1 MELIKLKTMKKII
14 LLLSISILSF
24 TQLNAQKSYWACM
37 GVTVDNW
44 GQQQF
49 VEAMDN
55 FMNSEAGKSMPY
67 TVTLS
72 EISFTNGDFDS
83 THQLC
88 FIGQSADAFANWT
101 SGPPPTIEGLAL
113 FVPIDKYVEF
123 DQIILGSPLVF
134 NPENLA
140 NNFSVVWAMNVSD
153 PAKFVNAFSE
163 FNQNLN
169 GGFELH
175 EAIIGA
181 QKGVTHYLVAR
192 QTNLAEWLK
201 GREGVL
207 NSGAGAQFQSSSQ
220 GAVDIMFNV
229 GLNLIKSYNQD

>member
-1 MELIKLKTMKKII
+1 
-14 LLLSISILSF
+14 
-24 TQLNAQKSYWACM
+24 
-37 GVTVDNW
+37 
-44 GQQQF
+44 
-49 VEAMDN
+49 
-55 FMNSEAGKSMPY
+55 
-67 TVTLS
+67 
-72 EISFTNGDFDS
+72 
-83 THQLC
+83 
-88 FIGQSADAFANWT
+88 
-101 SGPPPTIEGLAL
+101 
-113 FVPIDKYVEF
+113 
-123 DQIILGSPLVF
+123 
-134 NPENLA
+134 
-140 NNFSVVWAMNVSD
+140 MNVSD

>member
-1 MELIKLKTMKKII
+1 MKKISIYCFAI
-14 LLLSISILSF
+14 L
-24 TQLNAQKSYWACM
+24 
-37 GVTVDNW
+37 
-44 GQQQF
+44 
-49 VEAMDN
+49 
-55 FMNSEAGKSMPY
+55 
-67 TVTLS
+67 
-72 EISFTNGDFDS
+72 
-83 THQLC
+83 
-88 FIGQSADAFANWT
+88 FIFH
-101 SGPPPTIEGLAL
+101 I
-113 FVPIDKYVEF
+113 
-123 DQIILGSPLVF
+123 
-134 NPENLA
+134 NLQA
-140 NNFSVVWAMNVSD
+140 YSSD